1 MKNINIPFKIGHVL
15 IQVDHLEI
23 AIRQYRQMGFQ
34 VVPGGLPGKTHNAL
48 IYLKDGS
55 FLELFSTN
63 HGKIMNKLLG
73 FMVKLV
79 GLFDYSYSRRLTL
92 YLPGHEGLRDYALD
106 SVPVAQYQNNIE
118 KIRANGLTISKPRSK
133 SRVNQHGICLQW
145 TLSIPDS
152 PSLPFLMSEYQPT
165 MKIEEKEVAH
175 PNGVLGIHELQIAT
189 SQWDKTYR
197 EYSLLLGAEP
207 EIINEKTGRSCLFP
221 IQSTSIHLI
230 EKQKD
235 GIECVILHCG
245 NQLNNTVTFTVSK
258 GHLRVLSP
266 NTFLEQI

>member
-1 MKNINIPFKIGHVL
+1 MRNTNIPFKIGHVL

-106 SVPVAQYQNNIE
+106 SVPVAQYQTNIE

-175 PNGVLGIHELQIAT
+175 SNGVLGIHELQIAT
-189 SQWDKTYR
+189 SQWEKTYR